1 MKTRIFPFHKK
12 ITKPRRRNS
21 RKGAVCK
28 KNALLEKKN
37 SKKKKILGKNPNY
50 SVTSAS
56 VSDSSSSSDSEPALP
71 INQSLDNGLNFLSMT
86 FHLHSSIKKIQ
97 GNNIFTQ
104 PIDEPNKCVIS
115 QI

>member
-1 MKTRIFPFHKK
+1 MVRFVKK
-12 ITKPRRRNS
+12 IGLS
-21 RKGAVCK
+21 K
-28 KNALLEKKN
+28 KKIKK
-37 SKKKKILGKNPNY
+37 KKKKILGKNPNY